1 MRAEE
6 DQMNAVDEIYAAH
19 SDPEGFAGGYAT
31 YLGELLGRL
40 DRNAVAAFMRL
51 VLEVRNRGGRVFF
64 VGNGGS
70 AATASHFA
78 NDFSIGTRCAEKPF
92 KAISLTDNVAAM
104 TAIANDEGYDQ
115 LFVKQLE
122 VVMEPGDIVVAIS
135 ASGNSTNVVKALEF
149 AKSRGNKTVALTG
162 FETGGRIAEIAD
174 IVIHVKTRRGEYGPV
189 EDVHMFV
196 DHLMGSYFNRVVFE
210 ERAAGHFIEAHKTAV
225 M

>member
-1 MRAEE
+1 
-6 DQMNAVDEIYAAH
+6 MNAVDEIYAAH
-19 SDPEGFAGGYAT
+19 NDAEGFAGGYAT

-40 DRNAVAAFMRL
+40 DRKAVAAFMTL
-51 VLEVRNRGGRVFF
+51 VLEVRSRGGRIFF
-64 VGNGGS
+64 IGNGGS

-78 NDFSIGTRCAEKPF
+78 NDFAIGTRCAEKPF

-122 VVMEPGDIVVAIS
+122 VVMEPGDVVVAIS
-135 ASGNSTNVVKALEF
+135 ASGNSANVVKAIEF

-162 FETGGRIAEIAD
+162 FETGGCIAEIAD
-174 IVIHVKTRRGEYGPV
+174 IVIHVKTRHGEYGPV

-196 DHLMGSYFNRVVFE
+196 DHLMGSYFNRIVFA
-210 ERAAGHFIEAHKTAV
+210 EREAGHFAKPRKMAAV
-225 M
+225 